1 MRRSRLLLVSALV
14 LIVAAAAGADGLRAT
29 TNDDDAGNASI
40 WLVTKSGLT
49 QDEAGRLAEAFGVPR
64 ALGDDGAFRYVSPS
78 YGDVPTIPAT
88 GRAAAAVEPGRDEDE
103 RETTA
108 AAPDLDALRRLV
120 PISGDEATRRTAAG
134 LDRAG
139 LAPPGSATADVLHS
153 ELTLLLPGDPQGSFM
168 RQIDTSVRYR
178 VDLDGV
184 PLDGPGARM
193 RVTYAPGGEVTE
205 LRWATR
211 ELERGPS
218 VKLLPPGQ
226 ARHECASHYPEGS
239 KIRTPRLVYW
249 APPLDERVQ
258 AIYPHWECNGTGP
271 QGEALVLAL
280 IPAIRILLP
289 VTIDADV
296 DGKQV
301 TATAHVHSGTPPFKY
316 RWASMT
322 TGLGANDHGSAISYQ
337 VAPRVATSTEE
348 LWVSV
353 TDANGIVTQASTTL
367 QLPFPVQPVSPVDTP
382 GVAVG
387 GEFNVY
393 KWGCVQESS
402 AGFRDVFTG
411 AGVPIDFRW
420 NGPNAWERDFRQ
432 TGAPTNGDDASF
444 VDDVDLAWYTG
455 HGGPGAF
462 TFDNPAH
469 DDGSIVPADARYG
482 DFDVEWLQLE
492 SCQVLASPSS
502 GGTNAVD
509 RWGGV
514 FDGLHMLNGFHT
526 NASCR
531 NNTAGTFAAYLVGSP
546 ALKIRQAWAQMA
558 FDLEPS
564 GVSFVSIGPIRT
576 GDFVWNFD
584 DYFWGKG
591 TVGPDIPAAQSVGL
605 WWLKSTV

>member
-1 MRRSRLLLVSALV
+1 MRRSRRLFASILV
-14 LIVAAAAGADGLRAT
+14 LLAASAAGGGALRAT
-29 TNDDDAGNASI
+29 TNDDDGTASI

-49 QDEAGRLAEAFGVPR
+49 QDEAGRLAEAFSVPP
-64 ALGDDGAFRYVSPS
+64 ALDEGGAFRFVSPS
-78 YGDVPTIPAT
+78 FGDVPTTPAT
-88 GRAAAAVEPGRDEDE
+88 GPAAAAVAPGGDEEERD
-103 RETTA
+103 TNA
-108 AAPDLDALRRLV
+108 VAPDVDALRRLV
-120 PISGDEATRRTAAG
+120 PISDEEAARKTAAG
-134 LDRAG
+134 LGRAG
-139 LAPPGSATADVLHS
+139 LAPPGSPTAEVLHS
-153 ELTLLLPGDPQGSFM
+153 ELTLLLPGDPQRSFM
-168 RQIDTSVRYR
+168 RQIDTTLRYR
-178 VDLDGV
+178 LDLDGV

-193 RVTYAPGGEVTE
+193 RVTYAPDGEVTE

-218 VKLLPPGQ
+218 VELLPPGL
-226 ARHECASHYPEGS
+226 ARHECASHYPPGS
-239 KIRTPRLVYW
+239 KIRKPRLVYW
-249 APPLDERVQ
+249 APPLDQRVR
-258 AIYPHWECNGTGP
+258 AIYPHWECNGTDP
-271 QGEALVLAL
+271 QGEALVEAL
-280 IPAIRILLP
+280 IPGFKILLP
-289 VTIDADV
+289 VTIDAEV
-296 DGKQV
+296 DGDQV
-301 TATAHVHSGTPPFKY
+301 TATAHVNSGTPPFKY

-322 TGLGANDHGSAISYQ
+322 TGLGANDHASTITYQ
-337 VAPRVATSTEE
+337 VAPRIATSTEE

-353 TDANGIVTQASTTL
+353 TDANGIVTQASTNL
-367 QLPFPVQPVSPVDTP
+367 QLPFEVQPVSPADTP

-402 AGFRDVFTG
+402 AGFRDVFNG

-455 HGGPGAF
+455 HGSPGAF
-462 TFDNPAH
+462 TFDNPGH

-482 DFDVEWLQLE
+482 DLDLEWLQLE

-509 RWGGV
+509 RWGSV

-531 NNTAGTFAAYLVGSP
+531 NNTAGTFAAYLLGSP
-546 ALKIRQAWAQMA
+546 ALKVRQAWAQMA
-558 FDLEPS
+558 DDLEPS
-564 GVSFVSIGPIRT
+564 GVSFVSMGPIRT

-584 DYFWGKG
+584 DYFWGHG
-591 TVGPDIPAAQSVGL
+591 AVGPDIPASQTIGL